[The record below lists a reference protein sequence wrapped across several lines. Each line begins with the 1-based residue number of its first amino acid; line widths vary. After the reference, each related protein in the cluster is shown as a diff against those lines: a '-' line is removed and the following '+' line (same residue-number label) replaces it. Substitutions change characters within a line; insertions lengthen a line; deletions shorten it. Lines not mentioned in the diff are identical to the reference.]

1 LSTVCTLYS
10 RARRWTESGVAVKPG
25 EAISGGGH
33 GWNGIGTVWVPTFRQ
48 CGCQAGAC
56 SFFIFPELSKLTQIW
71 KLNMDAITCSQNF
84 QFLHVARTGYYEQF
98 SQLCRHPIL
107 NRIRVKNPGT
117 DSTFEFLMNFK
128 RHLNLL
134 EKSDK
139 FSKIP
144 S

>member
-1 LSTVCTLYS
+1 MDTLPS
-10 RARRWTESGVAVKPG
+10 
-25 EAISGGGH
+25 
-33 GWNGIGTVWVPTFRQ
+33 
-48 CGCQAGAC
+48 
-56 SFFIFPELSKLTQIW
+56 SK
-71 KLNMDAITCSQNF
+71 NSP
-84 QFLHVARTGYYEQF
+84 FLHVARLGHCEQF
-98 SQLCRHPIL
+98 YQLGQHPIL

-128 RHLNLL
+128 RDLNLL